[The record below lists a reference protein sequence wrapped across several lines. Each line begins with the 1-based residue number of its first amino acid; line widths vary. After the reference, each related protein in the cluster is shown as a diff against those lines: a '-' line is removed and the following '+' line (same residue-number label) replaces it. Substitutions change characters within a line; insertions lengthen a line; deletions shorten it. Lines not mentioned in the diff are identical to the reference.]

1 MVLLRYLIQKAN
13 GRRRLDLGLD
23 SKVALVTGAS
33 TGMGR
38 ATALVLA
45 AEGARLALASKTA
58 ERLEQTAADC
68 RALGAEV
75 ETWVGDLATR
85 EAPPAIVAGVVE
97 RFGRIDALANTVGP
111 FVRTSG
117 ILDQDDDCWQSHF
130 ESVLMSAVRFCR
142 EVVPV
147 MRVGGGGAIVSISA
161 MSVRHYHPQLAVY
174 SAQKAA
180 LAHFTKNLAR
190 EFAHDGIR
198 ANAVMPGM
206 IASESVQARQAKA
219 AAERGITTEEY
230 FREANAR
237 YGGVTWSARLGTTEE
252 IANVVV
258 FLLSEK
264 ASYVNGAWV
273 NVDGGS
279 SF

>member
-1 MVLLRYLIQKAN
+1 V
-13 GRRRLDLGLD
+13 DLGLAG
-23 SKVALVTGAS
+23 SVALVTGAS

-45 AEGARLALASKTA
+45 REGARLALSSQTP
-58 ERLEQTAADC
+58 ERLSATAADC
-68 RALGAEV
+68 EQLGAEV
-75 ETWVGDLATR
+75 AWWAEDLA
-85 EAPPAIVAGVVE
+85 AADGPPRVVAAACD
-97 RFGRIDALANTVGP
+97 RFGGVDALVNTVGP
-111 FVRTSG
+111 FVRTAG
-117 ILDQDDDCWQSHF
+117 ILDQDDDCWQDHF
-130 ESVLMSAVRFCR
+130 QSVLMSAVRFCR

-147 MRVGGGGAIVSISA
+147 MQSRGGGAIVNISA
-161 MSVRHYHPQLAVY
+161 MSVRHFHPQLAFY

-190 EFAHDGIR
+190 EFAGDGLR

-206 IASESVQARQAKA
+206 IASEGVQARQRA
-219 AAERGITTEEY
+219 AAEQRGMTEDEY
-230 FREANAR
+230 FLDANSR
-237 YGGVTWSARLGTTEE
+237 YGGVTWANRLGTPEE
-252 IANVVV
+252 IANVVA
-258 FLLSEK
+258 FLLSDK